1 MTGARQVL
9 HLQIP
14 AGIAGELHK
23 FALANPPTPFAP
35 VLINQLKINK
45 LQNYYLLVDDDF
57 DDALVFADVLK
68 EVDEKV
74 LFEHASNG
82 MEALELLSGRET
94 NLPDM
99 IFLDLNM
106 PRMNGKECLREIKAN
121 SRYKH
126 IPVIIYTTSSLS
138 ADIEETFIMG
148 ATCFVTKPTSVKELK
163 KILSTIRFTS
173 GPDLAKALRNL
184 TGVNS
189 FIVC

>member
-1 MTGARQVL
+1 
-9 HLQIP
+9 
-14 AGIAGELHK
+14 
-23 FALANPPTPFAP
+23 
-35 VLINQLKINK
+35 

-68 EVDEKV
+68 EVDAHMR
-74 LFEHASNG
+74 FEHASNG
-82 MEALELLSGRET
+82 MEALELLSKRASH
-94 NLPDM
+94 LPDM

-121 SRYKH
+121 GNYKH

-163 KILSTIRFTS
+163 KILSTIRFAS
-173 GPDLAKALRNL
+173 GPDLVKRCATLQE
-184 TGVNS
+184 
-189 FIVC
+189 